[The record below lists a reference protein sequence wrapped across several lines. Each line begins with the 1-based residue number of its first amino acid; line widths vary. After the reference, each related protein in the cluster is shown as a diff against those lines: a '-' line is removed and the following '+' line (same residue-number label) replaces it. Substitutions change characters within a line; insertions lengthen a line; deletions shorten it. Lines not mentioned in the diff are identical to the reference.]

1 MPVDRNGDDSHQ
13 PARCAQR
20 EKRGL
25 VPQHDRDPIPV
36 HDAAFAERGSDRGS
50 QCRQLIVT
58 DLMLTEP
65 HHHDDHEAFVI
76 VEGSAV
82 VTVGGDEPPGPAEV
96 LVRGDVV
103 FVPSGVEH
111 IISNRGD
118 VTLRLLAIWWEAG
131 IRPRPTGGAA

>member
-1 MPVDRNGDDSHQ
+1 MSGCAHVLRYDRAALRPAYGILTREIFPEPDDDTLMGFVW
-13 PARCAQR
+13 A
-20 EKRGL
+20 EI
-25 VPQHDRDPIPV
+25 DPG
-36 HDAAFAERGSDRGS
+36 GS
-50 QCRQLIVT
+50 
-58 DLMLTEP
+58 TEP